1 MRRPA
6 AGFTGIFEIAQQRRP
21 RAVFKKRDPLCA
33 AQPRQ
38 LSTIDI
44 IKQPSL
50 LRPKPAVL
58 QHSLFLT

>member
-21 RAVFKKRDPLCA
+21 GPVIKKRDPLCA
-33 AQPRQ
+33 AQVPRQ

-50 LRPKPAVL
+50 LR
-58 QHSLFLT
+58 Q